1 MIDEADFILLN
12 HALLVD
18 HEQVIALSATSFTKD
33 YVDETKYIMSLNFK
47 CIDSKISGTINWRT
61 ATTDTTIEQFINKS
75 KNMAKMIYNTDTSY
89 VCSYSTVKDCED
101 LAKLKQLTKDDVLLI
116 TKKEL
121 ARGIDYRAATQC
133 EGISLF
139 VMSKCENQR
148 AYV

>member
-1 MIDEADFILLN
+1 MVI
-12 HALLVD
+12 

-33 YVDETKYIMSLNFK
+33 YVDETKYITSLNFK
-47 CIDSKISGTINWRT
+47 CIDSKISGAINWRT
-61 ATTDTTIEQFINKS
+61 ATTDTTIEQFMNKS
-75 KNMAKMIYNTDTSY
+75 KNMAKMIFNTDTNFACDN
-89 VCSYSTVKDCED
+89 VTLKDCED
-101 LAKLKQLTKDDVLLI
+101 LPKLKQLTKDDVLLI

>member
-1 MIDEADFILLN
+1 MIDEADYILLN

-33 YVDETKYIMSLNFK
+33 FVDETKYLTSLNFK
-47 CIDSKISGTINWRT
+47 CIDSKICGTINWKR
-61 ATTDTTIEQFINKS
+61 ATTDTTIEQFFNKS
-75 KNMAKMIYNTDTSY
+75 KGMAKMIFNTDTNFSCNN
-89 VCSYSTVKDCED
+89 VTVKDCKD
-101 LAKLKQLTKDDVLLI
+101 LSKLKQLTKEDVLLI
-116 TKKEL
+116 TEKEL

-139 VMSKCENQR
+139 VMSKSENIR